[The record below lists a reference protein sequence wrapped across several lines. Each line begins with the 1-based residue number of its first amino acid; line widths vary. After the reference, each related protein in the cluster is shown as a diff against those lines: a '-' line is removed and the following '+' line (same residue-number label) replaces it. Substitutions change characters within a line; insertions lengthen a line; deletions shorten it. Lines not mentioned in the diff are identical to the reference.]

1 MLKVNEIFF
10 SIQGESSWMG
20 LPCVFVRLTYCDLRC
35 VWCDTEYAFYEGVDM
50 TIDEILDKVKSFDCK
65 LVEVTGGEP
74 LFQDETVELLKR
86 LCDEG
91 FTVLLETGGHRDIS
105 KVDERVHI
113 IMDIK
118 CPGSKMEKRN
128 RWENIKFLKKKD
140 EVKFVIKDRNDYEW
154 SKEVIRK
161 FNLTEK
167 VGTVL
172 MSPVF
177 DELSLKELA
186 EWILKDRLNVRL
198 QTQLHKII
206 WSPNARGV

>member
-206 WSPNARGV
+206 WSPDARGV